1 MTNAELKELVHLL
14 IMCGIMD
21 KTATESGNVT
31 NDEWLRM
38 MNQISKYQEEK
49 EQPEVKGDLI
59 SREALKQDF
68 KERNIWNQE
77 IASAIDNAPTVANC
91 LECAKEHEQLAEW
104 LRELKRYKECGCVKL
119 ECLNCGGCENGR

>member
-1 MTNAELKELVHLL
+1 MTENE
-14 IMCGIMD
+14 
-21 KTATESGNVT
+21 GN
-31 NDEWLRM
+31 
-38 MNQISKYQEEK
+38 
-49 EQPEVKGDLI
+49 LI

-104 LRELKRYKECGCVKL
+104 LKELKDLRAFAKWVRGEVLDDYFEESSGAFAEIACRKLTKLGYTEVDGGVYKKKEG
-119 ECLNCGGCENGR
+119 EE